1 MPPEAGAIGR
11 GEWLRKAVHIGSGG
25 FAVLLHWLPPWG
37 AWLLA
42 GAALA
47 LNVLLLPRLTAH
59 ALEREAERRR
69 GRAWGIIFYPLSVL
83 ILTLVFFRRLEIA
96 AAAWGLMAFG
106 DGLATLAGKRWPAPR
121 LPWNQA
127 KSVAGSLAFI
137 VAGAGAAWPL
147 YLFVA
152 AGHGRALD
160 PAASLA
166 LVLAAAILAAWLE
179 SLATGIDDNLL
190 VPLAGGAALYAL
202 TLVDPAQVAAGRGA
216 WAMNLGWGLVVNLLV
231 GGLALRA
238 RAVDRSGF
246 LAGVVVGTAIFTF
259 GGPAGYLMLLTFFIL
274 GSAAT
279 RVGYAAKA
287 AAGIAQAR
295 GGARGVRN
303 AVANCGAGVA
313 LIALAAATPHGLFLT
328 VGFVAA
334 FATAAFDTVS
344 SEIGQVY
351 GRRTF
356 LITTLRPVPRGTEGA
371 VSVEGTLAGVAAS
384 AVLGGLGVATGLI
397 PAPAL
402 GAVLAGAF
410 AGAMG
415 ESVLG
420 ASLEARQ
427 VVDNEVVNFLN
438 TVAGAAVAVAL
449 ARFIL

>member
-1 MPPEAGAIGR
+1 LRPEGGAIGR

-25 FAVLLHWLPPWG
+25 CALLLHWLPPWG

-42 GAALA
+42 AGALA
-47 LNVLLLPRLTAH
+47 GNLFLLPAATGH
-59 ALEREAERRR
+59 ALERDAERRG

-83 ILTLVFFRRLEIA
+83 ILTLVFHDRLEIA

-106 DGLATLAGKRWPAPR
+106 DGLATLFGKLWPVPR
-121 LPWNQA
+121 LAWNRS
-127 KSVAGSLAFI
+127 KSLAGSLAF
-137 VAGAGAAWPL
+137 VVFGLAAAWPL

-152 AGHGRALD
+152 AGHGRDLEPLHAFLLI
-160 PAASLA
+160 LA
-166 LVLAAAILAAWLE
+166 TTLLAALLE

-190 VPLAGGAALYAL
+190 VPLSAGPALFAL
-202 TLVDPAQVAAGRGA
+202 TLVDPALVAAQQPQ
-216 WAMNLGWGLVVNLLV
+216 WAVNLLWGLAVNLLV
-231 GGLALRA
+231 GGLAWRA
-238 RAVDRSGF
+238 RAVDASGF
-246 LAGVVVGTAIFTF
+246 AAGMVLGTGIFTF
-259 GGPAGYLMLLTFFIL
+259 GGGAGYLMLLAFFVL
-274 GSAAT
+274 GSGAT
-279 RVGYAAKA
+279 RVGYAVKQ

-303 AVANCGAGVA
+303 AVANCGAGAV
-313 LIALAAATPHGLFLT
+313 LIMLAAATPHGALLL

-371 VSVEGTLAGVAAS
+371 ISLEGTLAGVAAS
-384 AVLGGLGVATGLI
+384 LLLGGLGVATGLI
-397 PAPAL
+397 PVAAL
-402 GAVLAGAF
+402 GPVLAGAF